1 VPPATTT
8 VPPLT
13 TAVTTLTTTV
23 PPLTSAVTTMT
34 STMNWSKLSHLI
46 IQLYHPSFTFL
57 SIYHMTSFQEGSY
70 FFNKAL
76 KGKELCCIFRI
87 KKV

>member
-1 VPPATTT
+1 M
-8 VPPLT
+8 
-13 TAVTTLTTTV
+13 TTTV
-23 PPLTSAVTTMT
+23 PPLTSAVTTMPTAVTTMPTAMPTMT
-34 STMNWSKLSHLI
+34 SAMNWSKLSHLI